1 MFCFAGITVIAT
13 VVDAGVTAEETAA
26 AAAVTAVTAATGAA
40 LAPVP
45 APAPEAAATAA
56 AVAPRRRSEMLQV
69 NYYFLHFEGGF
80 KENRACLSFCQK
92 FRQPCSVADPGSG
105 SL

>member
-1 MFCFAGITVIAT
+1 LFCSEGITVIAT
-13 VVDAGVTAEETAA
+13 VVVAGVTAEETAA

-45 APAPEAAATAA
+45 APGPEADATAA

-69 NYYFLHFEGGF
+69 NYSLFTSFILKDDLKGLSYEIDFENVD
-80 KENRACLSFCQK
+80 EN
-92 FRQPCSVADPGSG
+92 
-105 SL
+105 